1 MIHEIEGPKIV
12 VDVYK
17 PLIWAAEVGNF
28 IVEKPIHLGCFLR
41 EQRLVVLNN
50 LGGGFDGG
58 SLFIVHRPRN
68 HNALFIA
75 WNREAIMLNAFFI
88 FLCDQSFSETAGTTY
103 YSAHV
108 IIDGRPN
115 AFGAIGIGACFHCAA
130 L

>member
-1 MIHEIEGPKIV
+1 MIHEIEGPKVV

-17 PLIWAAEVGNF
+17 PLIWTAEVGDL

-50 LGGGFDGG
+50 LGGGFDSG

-75 WNREAIMLNAFFI
+75 RNREAIMLNAFFI
-88 FLCDQSFSETAGTTY
+88 LLCDQSFTEIAGATY

-115 AFGAIGIGACFHCAA
+115 AFGAIGIRAGFHHTA